1 MKLPVFSHCS
11 SRFTFQGSRSAIQR
25 RQREQGMAVIVVMA
39 LIVLVLIYLMG
50 NVRTFNALGR
60 ELKLL
65 ERQQTRRLQLSLTT
79 TNAATNT
86 IANTNSVLKAGR
98 SEPAAQAK

>member
-1 MKLPVFSHCS
+1 MKLPVFSHGS
-11 SRFTFQGSRSAIQR
+11 SRFTVHGSRRPGS
-25 RQREQGMAVIVVMA
+25 EQGIAVIVVMA
-39 LIVLVLIYLMG
+39 FVVLVLIYLMG

-79 TNAATNT
+79 TNAVTNT
-86 IANTNSVLKAGR
+86 ISNTNGVLKAVR
-98 SEPAAQAK
+98 PEPSSQ

>member
-25 RQREQGMAVIVVMA
+25 RQREQGLAVIVVMA

-79 TNAATNT
+79 TNTATNT
-86 IANTNSVLKAGR
+86 ISKTNSLLKAGH
-98 SEPAAQAK
+98 SELAAQAK

>member
-1 MKLPVFSHCS
+1 
-11 SRFTFQGSRSAIQR
+11 
-25 RQREQGMAVIVVMA
+25 
-39 LIVLVLIYLMG
+39 MG
-50 NVRTFNALGR
+50 NVGTFNALGR

-79 TNAATNT
+79 TNAVAST

-98 SEPAAQAK
+98 AEPSAQAK